1 VWWSTHSHQ
10 STTQDVAWRVIEHGS
25 PHTKQS
31 AKAHFSFV
39 ARNRELEKM
48 EKRAVLRWSGGKA
61 GVHEDGKLE
70 MEDVNMKREMLT
82 ATVQHFRNVYDVNKS

>member
-1 VWWSTHSHQ
+1 
-10 STTQDVAWRVIEHGS
+10 
-25 PHTKQS
+25 
-31 AKAHFSFV
+31 
-39 ARNRELEKM
+39 LEKM

-82 ATVQHFRNVYDVNKS
+82 ATVQHFRDVYDVNRS